1 MKRYGFQ
8 VTILFLTALAASIGA
23 WTPSK
28 ATAQAV
34 QTTIETKR
42 YGGLLYDTTPDVIS
56 IRAAGSTEP
65 VRYTYTKNTVYVD
78 EAGQPVTIQTLK
90 SGQPVMV
97 YYTQEGDR
105 MIASKVV
112 VSKSP
117 VYVGTVN
124 EFTPDTL
131 VVGSSNGTPVRY
143 TYTKTTTYTD
153 ESGNPVSIET
163 VKSGLPVTVYYNQ
176 EGDRLVAS
184 RVVVRTT
191 RY

>member
-8 VTILFLTALAASIGA
+8 IPILLWMAFAAGIGA

-28 ATAQAV
+28 ASAQAV

-42 YGGLLYDTTPDVIS
+42 YGGLLYDTTPEVIS
-56 IRAAGSTEP
+56 IRSAGSTEP
-65 VRYTYTKNTVYVD
+65 VRYVYTKNTVYVD
-78 EAGQPVTIQTLK
+78 EAGQPVAIQTLK

-105 MIASKVV
+105 LIASKVV

-131 VVGSSNGTPVRY
+131 VVGSSIGTPVRY

-176 EGDRLVAS
+176 DGDRLVAS